1 MRSFFVFFIS
11 LSTFT
16 MVKAQE
22 PVKEK
27 SLTPSS
33 SKTDTIAPKPYINE
47 GKIAGKKA
55 INRSLI
61 LPGLG
66 QAYNYGL
73 VVKDIRDGKI
83 EGKGVGKKIAIIGK
97 IAGIYVAG
105 TMLTM
110 SYIDNNQKYR
120 KFLKEL
126 QYRQLHNDQ
135 PDPNGTLQ
143 GYPNTQSLITAK
155 AIYKNNREVVLISL
169 AATYGINVIDAYVTA
184 RLKYINVDEDLAFKI
199 TPSVI
204 NSNSMYGYNSYV
216 PALKL
221 TLKL

>member
-1 MRSFFVFFIS
+1 MRILFVFFIGI
-11 LSTFT
+11 STFT

-27 SLTPSS
+27 LIVPSP
-33 SKTDTIAPKPYINE
+33 SKTDTTAKPYINE

-73 VVKDIRDGKI
+73 VVKDIRNGKI

-120 KFLKEL
+120 QFLKEL
-126 QYRQLHNDQ
+126 QYRQAHNNV
-135 PDPNGTLQ
+135 PDPDGSLQNISVETLYV
-143 GYPNTQSLITAK
+143 GK

-169 AATYGINVIDAYVTA
+169 IGTYGINVIDAYVTA
-184 RLKYINVDEDLAFKI
+184 RLKYISVDEDLAFKI

-204 NSNSMYGYNSYV
+204 NSNAMYGYNSYV